1 MVILYSVSPAYQSRP
16 CQRLTLYDM
25 NLTDYFE
32 IDSGLLRF
40 ERERASAFAKNVAG
54 DYNPL
59 HDPSNKRFC
68 VPGDLLFC
76 VLVHHYGLPSTVA
89 VQFAG
94 MLDGTSSVSLPE
106 ALDGTVHIQDS
117 RERDVLVVECSGEKT
132 TDQAFISNL
141 SEQYV
146 KFSGDTFPGV
156 LVPLM
161 QQHNVMVNPA
171 RPLIIYQSMQLTM
184 QRLEGTDLTLE
195 STGASLAMEGKK
207 GTVQLPFII
216 KAGSDV
222 IGTGTKS
229 MVLGG
234 LREWDTGIMKAVVEE
249 YNTLKSNS

>member
-1 MVILYSVSPAYQSRP
+1 
-16 CQRLTLYDM
+16 M
-25 NLTDYFE
+25 NLTDYFD
-32 IDSGLLRF
+32 IDSGAVSF
-40 ERERASAFAKNVAG
+40 ERERASDFAKNVAG

-59 HDPSNKRFC
+59 HDPANKRFC

-76 VLVHHYGLPSTVA
+76 VLVHQYGLHSSLA

-94 MLDGTSSVSLPE
+94 MLDGTSSVRLPE
-106 ALDGTVHIQDS
+106 ALSGTTHIQDS

-146 KFSGDTFPGV
+146 KFSGETFPGV

-161 QQHNVMVNPA
+161 EQHNVMVNPA
-171 RPLIIYQSMQLTM
+171 RPLIIYQSMQMTM
-184 QRLEGTDLTLE
+184 ERLEGSDLSLE
-195 STGASLAMEGKK
+195 STGATLAIDGKK
-207 GTVQLPFII
+207 GTVQLPFNL
-216 KAGSDV
+216 KAGSEV

-234 LREWDTGIMKAVVEE
+234 LREWDTATMKSVVQE
-249 YNTLKSNS
+249 YNTLKSTR